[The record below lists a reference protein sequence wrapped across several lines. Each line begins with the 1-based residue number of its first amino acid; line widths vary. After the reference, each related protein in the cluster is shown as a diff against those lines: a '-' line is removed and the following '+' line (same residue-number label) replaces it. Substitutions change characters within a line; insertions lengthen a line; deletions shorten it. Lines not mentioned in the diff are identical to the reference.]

1 MPRGITNG
9 RIHNFIAKYNAAGVI
24 KWIKKTGTG
33 NSTYWGL
40 GFKTDAS
47 GNSYLG
53 GSFVTR
59 EIFGTYTVNAYGGA
73 YSEEAYLA
81 KIDSS
86 GNWLWATHI
95 GNSVGT
101 QAGLYDLAL
110 DKSGNPYICG
120 FSGYTSTKFD
130 NIIVPNTGEDD
141 WFLAKYNT
149 SGNCIWAKGGGGPGS
164 QEATAVCVDNNNEVY
179 IARTGTFF
187 SKFDGAGNYMWS
199 HFKPGTL
206 NRAMINDGQ
215 GGIYFTGTHN
225 VNVSFDSFTLN
236 TSNGDYRSYIARLSN
251 PNIATGLK
259 DL

>member
-9 RIHNFIAKYNAAGVI
+9 RKIQ
-24 KWIKKTGTG
+24 WIRQTGG
-33 NSTYWGL
+33 GSNPYHGL
-40 GFKTDAS
+40 GFKTDGS
-47 GNSYLG
+47 GNSYLA
-53 GSFVTR
+53 GSFITTAY
-59 EIFGTYTVNAYGGA
+59 FGTYTVNAYAGA
-73 YSEEAYLA
+73 YFEEGYLA

-86 GNWLWATHI
+86 GNWLWAKHI
-95 GNSVGT
+95 GGFGGSE
-101 QAGLYDLAL
+101 QCGLSDLTL
-110 DKSGNPYICG
+110 DKSGNPHVCG
-120 FSGYTSTKFD
+120 FTGYPSTKFD
-130 NIIVPNTGEDD
+130 AITVTNTGEDD
-141 WFLAKYNT
+141 WILAKYDQ
-149 SGNCIWAKGGGGPGS
+149 SGNCLWAKGGGGPGS

-251 PNIATGLK
+251 PNIAT
-259 DL
+259 